1 MSSVTQDIPRIDQ
14 NLAEQLDAIED
25 AYELI
30 DELLKLFGDR
40 VAIGTSGQ
48 LTGCV
53 LIDLAARRGQ
63 PFRVF
68 VIDTLR
74 LHPETYEFW
83 DRLED
88 HYGFKLERF
97 KPDDEK
103 LDRMLNQ
110 HGEFLFFDSKF
121 KQGLCCN
128 VRKVEPNQRAMQT
141 LDVWITGL
149 RRDQSAE
156 RGETPRVTI
165 GQEGVRDILKVCP
178 LVDWDEERVRDY
190 ISEHDVPYNPLFDVS
205 LHGAH
210 YKSLGCVICTT
221 PVMPHESPR
230 AGRWRWFNAVE
241 EGKKECGL
249 HI

>member
-1 MSSVTQDIPRIDQ
+1 MASVTQDIPRIDQ
-14 NLAEQLDAIED
+14 NLVERLDAIED
-25 AYELI
+25 ADQLI
-30 DELLKLFGDR
+30 DELLNLFDDR
-40 VAIGTSGQ
+40 AAIGTSGQ

-53 LIDLAARRGQ
+53 LIDLAARRGH

-74 LHPETYEFW
+74 LHPETYAFW
-83 DRLED
+83 DRLEE
-88 HYGFKLERF
+88 HYSIKLERF
-97 KPDDEK
+97 KPDEEK
-103 LDRMLNQ
+103 LERMLNQ

-121 KQGLCCN
+121 KQEHCCN
-128 VRKVEPNQRAMQT
+128 VRKVEPNQRAMQS

-156 RGETPRVTI
+156 RGDTPRVSI

-178 LVDWDEERVRDY
+178 LVDWDEERVRNY

-210 YKSLGCVICTT
+210 YKSLGCIICTT
-221 PVMPHESPR
+221 PVMPHEPPR